1 MNSEPDMQSTN
12 CGKIKSDTSM
22 LIQNHF
28 MMKTEVAIENKEHKN
43 HLDKRN
49 ANLGG
54 KLIFYSFVF
63 LKISHKEKL
72 DENLVQYG

>member
-1 MNSEPDMQSTN
+1 MNSEPDMQSTK
-12 CGKIKSDTSM
+12 CSKKSDTSM
-22 LIQNHF
+22 LLQNHF
-28 MMKTEVAIENKEHKN
+28 MMKIEVANKNKEHKN
-43 HLDKRN
+43 HLDKGN

-63 LKISHKEKL
+63 LKIPHKVTL